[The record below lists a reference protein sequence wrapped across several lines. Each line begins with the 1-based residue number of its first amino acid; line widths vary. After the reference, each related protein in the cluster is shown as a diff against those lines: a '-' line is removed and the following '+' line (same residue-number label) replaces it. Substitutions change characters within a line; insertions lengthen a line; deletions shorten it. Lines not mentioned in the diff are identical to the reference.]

1 MPPLLCLTTVTFQ
14 VRSKI
19 DRFIVFERYHAY
31 VRMPSNDLRK
41 ERAAEKNTTR
51 LRKNM
56 ANVEEGGT
64 PRIKYTV
71 QRDSTDA
78 YISSGRPRREEILL
92 RPRGDRW
99 LFLEQRTASLG
110 ISLRDC
116 VTRTSDANL
125 ARSLHRKK
133 KRCADEVEETE
144 NDRERGEEKQ
154 RRKGAFLRPFSA
166 SRRNLILDWISALC
180 RSRET
185 LLRSS
190 SRRFDP
196 ACRVSSQTLGTSTTL
211 FPTSFSLLLEI
222 SSCSRSI
229 IGIAKQEEA
238 LSTRST
244 LSDLPARLHVA
255 IAIPWHTIM
264 KIYRELA

>member
-1 MPPLLCLTTVTFQ
+1 MPTWHGRYIGRRKGVQTRWKRRRTT
-14 VRSKI
+14 
-19 DRFIVFERYHAY
+19 E
-31 VRMPSNDLRK
+31 
-41 ERAAEKNTTR
+41 
-51 LRKNM
+51 
-56 ANVEEGGT
+56 
-64 PRIKYTV
+64 
-71 QRDSTDA
+71 
-78 YISSGRPRREEILL
+78 
-92 RPRGDRW
+92 
-99 LFLEQRTASLG
+99 
-110 ISLRDC
+110 
-116 VTRTSDANL
+116 
-125 ARSLHRKK
+125 
-133 KRCADEVEETE
+133 
-144 NDRERGEEKQ
+144 RERGEEKQ
-154 RRKGAFLRPFSA
+154 RKKGAFLRPFSA

-244 LSDLPARLHVA
+244 LSDLSARLHVA

-264 KIYRELA
+264 KIYRELPKTGMGSSRDGLLPSPGKFSRFKHPRLLLFPFLFTSRTVNILRG